1 MRNQSYAIRRAVDK
15 AIAENRCPTVVHD
28 LNTPLTHREPI
39 TSKMVRHVRT
49 HDQQTYD
56 QAAYDSAGVFLI
68 GELERLD
75 QELHMPLIEYTWA
88 RDIETRVDVSMADEE
103 SSFTNS
109 TFSVVQ
115 GIAGSNKSWAGK
127 TATAIA
133 GLGVD
138 IGKTIQPLPIW
149 AMEISWTIPEL
160 LSAAKLGRP
169 LDTQMYEF
177 MQEKWQMDVDE
188 ETYMGDSVL
197 GMNGMLNHSALTN
210 TGNAVTGSWATATP
224 GQILADINSLLT
236 SVYTTAGTKVV
247 PTRLLVSP
255 IEYTL
260 LVSTL
265 ISTAG
270 TTSILK
276 FVLDNNATIGVG
288 AEPLKIFP
296 CKWLVGTGNTI
307 GGVSGKGPAATNSM
321 FAYERNRRRIRLPIV
336 PLQRTPIEPRGIRQI
351 TTYFGRIG
359 GVEMVYPET
368 CGRRS
373 NLG

>member
-1 MRNQSYAIRRAVDK
+1 MRNQDRSIKAAVNA
-15 AIAENRCPTVVHD
+15 AIAAGRCPTVVND
-28 LNTPLTHREPI
+28 PNTKLTHRE
-39 TSKMVRHVRT
+39 TLSHKRVHRV
-49 HDQQTYD
+49 HDSLQTYD
-56 QAAYDSAGVFLI
+56 QQAFDSAGVFMI

-75 QELHMPLIEYTWA
+75 QELHMPLIEYTWG
-88 RDIETRVDVSMADEE
+88 RDIDTRTDVTMADEI

-109 TFSVVQ
+109 NFAVTQ
-115 GIAGSNKSWAGK
+115 GIPGSNKSWSGK
-127 TATAIA
+127 TSTAIA

-138 IGKTIQPLPIW
+138 IGKTTQPLPIW
-149 AMEISWTIPEL
+149 AMEVSWTIPEL
-160 LSAAKLGRP
+160 LSAARLGRP
-169 LDTQMYEF
+169 LDTQMFEF

-197 GMNGMLNHSALTN
+197 GMNGMFNHTSLTN
-210 TGNAVTGSWATATP
+210 TGNAVNGLWASASP
-224 GQILADINSLLT
+224 AQILADINSLLT

-247 PTRLLVSP
+247 PNRLLLSP
-255 IEYTL
+255 TEYTL

-276 FVLDNNATIGVG
+276 FVLDNNATLGVG

-296 CKWLVGTGNTI
+296 CKWLVGTGNTL
-307 GGVSGKGPAATNSM
+307 GGVAGKGPTTTNSM
-321 FAYERNRRRIRLPIV
+321 YAYDKNRKRIRMPIV

-351 TTYFGRIG
+351 TTYFGRLG

-373 NLG
+373 NLA